1 MRTLSAKT
9 KDGRAWIAAVLEAA
23 TSIVKIDFDLV
34 TDTRALQSTVSAD
47 LIKRF
52 VEIDGRRARLYET
65 APREYIYL
73 VASNDR
79 YVTRYILRTYAF
91 DVSDLPEIPED
102 AADAALKHTTSKI
115 EIEIDEPSSCD
126 VCGGELL
133 PLGTLG
139 NRTHFRCRRCGSE
152 QST

>member
-23 TSIVKIDFDLV
+23 TSIVKIDLDLV
-34 TDTRALQSTVSAD
+34 TNTRTQSTVSAD

-102 AADAALKHTTSKI
+102 AATSK
-115 EIEIDEPSSCD
+115 IEIDEPSSCD